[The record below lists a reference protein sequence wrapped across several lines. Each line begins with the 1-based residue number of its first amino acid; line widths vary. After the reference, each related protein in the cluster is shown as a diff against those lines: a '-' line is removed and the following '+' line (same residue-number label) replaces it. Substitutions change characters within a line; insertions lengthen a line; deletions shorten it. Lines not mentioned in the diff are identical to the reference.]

1 MDEFINTVD
10 IIGDDALT
18 DSIIDKSITEYK
30 DDVITKVGDG
40 AFNACKALTSVDLP
54 NVKSIGSQTFY
65 NCSALTS
72 VDLHNVTSIGDYNS
86 AVQAFSYC
94 SALTS
99 IDFPNVTVVGGSA
112 FGYCKALTSV
122 NLPNVTHIGTSA
134 FQGCS
139 ALTSVNL
146 PNATHIGRSSTYN
159 GSAFSSCKSLTRI
172 ELPSILYMYHAT
184 FAGCSNLTTLILSG
198 QNLCSLSSNNA
209 FNNTPIASGT
219 GYIYVPRALIDSY
232 KTASDWS
239 TYANQFRALEDYTVD
254 GTINGELDENKVN
267 PWGAVAN
274 AIANGTYKDV
284 YKIGDT
290 VPLHLGTYGEVDME
304 IVAFDADDK
313 ADGSGKA
320 PITWISKD
328 LITRHKL
335 NSTDTNAGG
344 WLGCELR
351 SWMRS
356 DLYNSIPEA
365 IRNSIVEVNKTYADF
380 VSTNTTETKTCVD
393 NIWIPSDLEVT
404 GVVSNFETSGCN
416 YATHFNNVGLA
427 KYIEKIYSE
436 AWWLRSS
443 AEKNNAW
450 MRSVTKQGGVD
461 YAHPTGDF
469 GVVLGFC
476 T

>member
-1 MDEFINTVD
+1 MANFINTVD
-10 IIGDDALT
+10 ILGDENLT
-18 DSIIDKSITEYK
+18 DAIIERSITEYC
-30 DDVITKVGDG
+30 DDCVQI
-40 AFNACKALTSVDLP
+40 
-54 NVKSIGSQTFY
+54 
-65 NCSALTS
+65 
-72 VDLHNVTSIGDYNS
+72 IGDYALRN
-86 AVQAFSYC
+86 C
-94 SALTS
+94 SKLLKV
-99 IDFPNVTVVGGSA
+99 DFP
-112 FGYCKALTSV
+112 SV
-122 NLPNVTHIGTSA
+122 ISIGTSGLVDCTKLKSARFQSVTNIMSYA
-134 FQGCS
+134 FRSCS
-139 ALTSVNL
+139 A
-146 PNATHIGRSSTYN
+146 
-159 GSAFSSCKSLTRI
+159 
-172 ELPSILYMYHAT
+172 
-184 FAGCSNLTTLILSG
+184 LTTLILG
-198 QNLCSLSSNNA
+198 NLSCCSLADTNA
-209 FNNTPIASGT
+209 LNSTPIASGT
-219 GYIYVPRALIDSY
+219 GYIYVPRALVDSY
-232 KTASDWS
+232 KTASKWS

-254 GTINGELDENKVN
+254 GTINGELDETKVN

-290 VPLHLGTYGEVDME
+290 VPLHLGTYGEVNME

-328 LITRHKL
+328 LVTRHKL

-427 KYIEKIYSE
+427 KYVEKIYSE
-436 AWWLRSS
+436 SWWLRSS
-443 AEKNNAW
+443 AEKNNVW
-450 MRSVTKQGGVD
+450 MRSVAKQGGID
-461 YAHPTGDF
+461 YAHPTGNF